1 MYGFSAQGAAR
12 CPTRSSVGK
21 LTVLTARMAEFDGSS
36 GKIQP
41 MTSDRLGAAVR
52 LRRKQLKLTQS
63 EVAERGGL
71 SESTVRG
78 VENNRLSQPHASTQ
92 RALERGLAWLPG
104 SVEAILKGGAPRIQE
119 TGPSA
124 TPAERDTATAAGDRL
139 ALAQRLIK
147 MRQAFLE
154 HRDTM
159 PQAARARMDEEFS
172 AASRETEEA
181 LIWMLA
187 WLREDER
194 DEAIRILAQLR
205 DFRH

>member
-1 MYGFSAQGAAR
+1 
-12 CPTRSSVGK
+12 
-21 LTVLTARMAEFDGSS
+21 MAGFDGSS
-36 GKIQP
+36 GKMQT
-41 MTSDRLGAAVR
+41 MTSDRLGVAVR

-124 TPAERDTATAAGDRL
+124 APAERDTATAAGDRL

-159 PQAARARMDEEFS
+159 PEPARARMDEEFS